1 MLDLSTILSVSSLLV
16 SLITIV
22 KVVIGVNTTL
32 TRLTMSIDT
41 LTKSID
47 EEIKERKIQ
56 GKEIESIKLSLVREG
71 IKID

>member
-41 LTKSID
+41 LTKSIE